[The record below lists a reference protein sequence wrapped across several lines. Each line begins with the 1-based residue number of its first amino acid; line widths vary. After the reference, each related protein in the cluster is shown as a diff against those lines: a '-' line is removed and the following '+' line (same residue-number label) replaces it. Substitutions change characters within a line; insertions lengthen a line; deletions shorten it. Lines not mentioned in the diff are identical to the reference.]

1 MHQLIDG
8 ICKRGHPTYTDYS
21 EVWTLQEWWAMV
33 DKLENIIKDSVKET
47 WTKDQILQSLNGL
60 TDELK
65 QNVIDAVNT
74 RRDEIKNQL
83 GAETCGISQAVLS
96 DFDWQVKLVLSSDKI
111 SSIQEPILSLD
122 LDVQDNQSKQTHSIE
137 LDQQELKKLIT
148 SLEGANKV
156 VQQLKS

>member
-1 MHQLIDG
+1 VLHQSIDG

-21 EVWTLQEWWAMV
+21 EVWTLQEWWSLI
-33 DKLENIIKDSVKET
+33 DKLENIIKDS
-47 WTKDQILQSLNGL
+47 ISQSLNGL
-60 TDELK
+60 PDELK

-74 RRDEIKNQL
+74 RRDEIKSQL

-96 DFDWQVKLVLSSDKI
+96 DFDWQVK
-111 SSIQEPILSLD
+111 EPILSLD
-122 LDVQDNQSKQTHSIE
+122 LDVQNNQSKQTHSIE
-137 LDQQELKKLIT
+137 LNQQELKKLIT